1 MCGID
6 LTKAGTR
13 GGRRKLPPYRK
24 QHDSVHA
31 RYEGVSSGKTTAMHV
46 QCESCG
52 TQYEFDDALVSGRGT
67 TVKCSNCGFQFKV
80 RKAGPP
86 AEDHWLVT
94 TADGSTYVYGSLREL
109 QRAILTRQIDASD
122 LLERGGVAPRP
133 IGQIAEL
140 APFFDEKR
148 RPTSAPPAA
157 HAAQIAE
164 SAHGPDTQ
172 AEPATQ
178 RTVPPGRT
186 VQDPD
191 RTAAT
196 PARLLEAQLAAME
209 AEGIEH
215 KPADPGGSTS
225 GSSQLAYT
233 FGGYSPGAVRPRVL
247 TEPDFA
253 PVPPPR
259 QLHDLDDEEMP
270 TRVAVDSAPSGT
282 ELPSNGAAP
291 PAAGT
296 YAPSVELAPG
306 VGEPA
311 RATSMA
317 AQLPAQVATLSGL
330 QAPLLPADVVAAAA
344 GQWRDREVDPGGAGR
359 IDETPFVPEV
369 TSPLP
374 ASVRRA
380 RERETEVW
388 ADSDIPRAPAQ
399 RRSVGGMVIALVVVL
414 AVGGMG
420 AYYMRER
427 LGAKPVAA
435 LDGKT
440 EAFLAAGEKALSDG
454 DLDSAKE
461 NFDKASVLAE
471 ANPRLLLDIARLQ
484 TGRADVSW
492 LKQQALS
499 SETEVAAEKKK
510 TGELAALALVAADAA
525 LAVSPEDPSVVRTKI
540 DALRAKG
547 EVDKARTLVP
557 KVVSQ
562 GNQSESAYVLAAL
575 DMSGPDPV
583 WSTVLQRLRL
593 AASIEGAQ
601 GRARAALVVA
611 LARSG
616 DAEAAK
622 GELARLESA
631 SPGHPLLATLRAF
644 TGRKVNDAPAAAPSL
659 TDDGGTANVDVST
672 LKALNGGAP
681 TDPRVLVSQA
691 EIAKSHG
698 KLDVAKRLYEL
709 ALQKSPQ
716 DSEALTGLAQVAH
729 AQHDYATA
737 KDAYKRVLGS
747 NGSYVPA
754 LVGLADVEWES
765 GDRAA
770 AQKGYRDIVDR
781 FQESAYPGRVKTR
794 AEGASPTPVPSTTST
809 GTAAPTATATA
820 PGPTATS
827 EPTAPAPGTA
837 PTQAPQP
844 KAPEEPAP

>member
-1 MCGID
+1 
-6 LTKAGTR
+6 
-13 GGRRKLPPYRK
+13 
-24 QHDSVHA
+24 
-31 RYEGVSSGKTTAMHV
+31 MHV

-157 HAAQIAE
+157 HAAHIAE
-164 SAHGPDTQ
+164 SAQGAHATQPAPDAQ
-172 AEPATQ
+172 AEPPTQ
-178 RTVPPGRT
+178 RSVPPARSP
-186 VQDPD
+186 QDPD

-209 AEGIEH
+209 AEGIEQ
-215 KPADPGGSTS
+215 KPTIPGASS
-225 GSSQLAYT
+225 SASQLAYT
-233 FGGYSPGAVRPRVL
+233 FGSYSPGGAVRPRVL

-270 TRVAVDSAPSGT
+270 TRVATDAAPSGT
-282 ELPSNGAAP
+282 ELPSNGVVAHHE
-291 PAAGT
+291 
-296 YAPSVELAPG
+296 PSVELAPG

-311 RATSMA
+311 PVAPPVAS
-317 AQLPAQVATLSGL
+317 QLPAQVATLAGL
-330 QAPLLPADVVAAAA
+330 QGPLLPAEAVASYDAARA
-344 GQWRDREVDPGGAGR
+344 ARRDADTVPPTRV
-359 IDETPFVPEV
+359 DETPFVPEV

-374 ASVRRA
+374 APVRKA
-380 RERETEVW
+380 RERETEEW
-388 ADSDIPRAPAQ
+388 ADSGIPRAPAP
-399 RRSVGGMVIALVVVL
+399 RRSVGGMVIAFVVVL
-414 AVGGMG
+414 ALGGMG

-427 LGAKPVAA
+427 MGAKPVAA
-435 LDGKT
+435 LDAKT
-440 EAFLAAGEKALSDG
+440 DGFLSAGEKALSDG
-454 DLDSAKE
+454 DLDVAKE

-471 ANPRLLLDIARLQ
+471 KNPRLLLDIARLQ
-484 TGRADVSW
+484 TVRADVSW
-492 LKQQALS
+492 LKQQVLS
-499 SETEVAAEKKK
+499 SDAEVASEKKK
-510 TGELAALALVAADAA
+510 TAELANVALGAADAA
-525 LAVSPEDPSVVRTKI
+525 LSVSPDDPSVVRTKI
-540 DALRAKG
+540 DALRTKG
-547 EVDKARTLVP
+547 EIDKARTLVP

-575 DMSGPDPV
+575 DMSAPDPV

-593 AASIEGAQ
+593 AASVEGAQ

-611 LARSG
+611 LVRSG

-622 GELARLESA
+622 GELVRLESA
-631 SPGHPLLATLRAF
+631 APAHPLLASLRAF
-644 TGRKVNDAPAAAPSL
+644 TGRKATDTPTAPPSL
-659 TDDGGTANVDVST
+659 ADDGGTANVDVST

-729 AQHDYATA
+729 AQRDYATA
-737 KDAYKRVLGS
+737 KDAYKRVLAL

-770 AQKGYRDIVDR
+770 AQKGYHDIVDR
-781 FQESAYPGRVKTR
+781 FPESAYPARVKMR
-794 AEGASPTPVPSTTST
+794 ADGASPSTTPTNTAT
-809 GTAAPTATATA
+809 GTPSSTATAPPTATATVTSD
-820 PGPTATS
+820 PT
-827 EPTAPAPGTA
+827 PVPAPT

>member
-1 MCGID
+1 
-6 LTKAGTR
+6 
-13 GGRRKLPPYRK
+13 
-24 QHDSVHA
+24 
-31 RYEGVSSGKTTAMHV
+31 MHV

-157 HAAQIAE
+157 HGAHIAE
-164 SAHGPDTQ
+164 SAQVAPAHVTQPAPDPQ

-178 RTVPPGRT
+178 RSVPPARSL
-186 VQDPD
+186 QDPD

-209 AEGIEH
+209 AEGIEQ
-215 KPADPGGSTS
+215 KPTIPGASSS
-225 GSSQLAYT
+225 GASQLAYT
-233 FGGYSPGAVRPRVL
+233 FGGYSPGGSVRPRVL
-247 TEPDFA
+247 TEPDFP

-270 TRVAVDSAPSGT
+270 TRVATDAAPSGT
-282 ELPSNGAAP
+282 ELPSNGAA
-291 PAAGT
+291 AS
-296 YAPSVELAPG
+296 YEPSVELAPG
-306 VGEPA
+306 VGEAASAP
-311 RATSMA
+311 SVA
-317 AQLPAQVATLSGL
+317 AQLPAQVATLAGL
-330 QAPLLPADVVAAAA
+330 QGPLLPAEAVASYDAARA
-344 GQWRDREVDPGGAGR
+344 RRDADTVPPTRV
-359 IDETPFVPEV
+359 DETPFVPEV

-374 ASVRRA
+374 APVRKSRD
-380 RERETEVW
+380 RETEEW
-388 ADSDIPRAPAQ
+388 ADSGIPRAPAP

-414 AVGGMG
+414 ALGGMG

-427 LGAKPVAA
+427 MGAKPVAA
-435 LDGKT
+435 LDAKT
-440 EAFLAAGEKALSDG
+440 DGFLSAGEKALSDG
-454 DLDSAKE
+454 DLDVAKE

-471 ANPRLLLDIARLQ
+471 KNPRVLLDIARLQ
-484 TGRADVSW
+484 TVRADISW
-492 LKQQALS
+492 LKQQVLA
-499 SETEVAAEKKK
+499 TDAEVASEKKK
-510 TGELAALALVAADAA
+510 TAELAQIALGAADAA
-525 LAVSPEDPSVVRTKI
+525 LAVSPDDPSVVRTMI

-547 EVDKARTLVP
+547 EIDKARTLVP

-575 DMSGPDPV
+575 DMSAPDPV

-593 AASIEGAQ
+593 AASVEGAQ

-611 LARSG
+611 LVRSG
-616 DAEAAK
+616 DASAAK

-631 SPGHPLLATLRAF
+631 APNHPLLASLRAF
-644 TGRKVNDAPAAAPSL
+644 TGRKATDAPAAPPSL

-737 KDAYKRVLGS
+737 KDAYKRVLAL

-770 AQKGYRDIVDR
+770 AQKGYHDIVDR
-781 FQESAYPGRVKTR
+781 FPESAYPARVKMR
-794 AEGASPTPVPSTTST
+794 AEGASPSVPTST
-809 GTAAPTATATA
+809 ANPTSTATAPTATATA
-820 PGPTATS
+820 TATS
-827 EPTAPAPGTA
+827 EPTTPPPAPT